1 MELLKKKKTVEQER
15 PSVAAMMNA
24 WPDCFYN
31 EGDAQIRRDL
41 LDEADRQAL
50 TPEENA
56 LRRRLI
62 DKRYVK
68 VKKDGKMA
76 TADMYL
82 RLWFSISF
90 AGDSMRGDKIPKRS
104 EKDIAKELKSLDITT
119 LESEE
124 EKALLYREFHHT
136 ATLYFSLSMGD
147 KQYGSVIL
155 GFGRMSD
162 QKVAQKIARDVA
174 KVGCTVPELVRFT
187 HYDIW
192 QKALTDAY
200 RDVFPDEA
208 DYLARLIRAGKEE

>member
-124 EKALLYREFHHT
+124 EKALLYHT

-162 QKVAQKIARDVA
+162 QKVAQKIARDVV